1 MTAMDMQ
8 DKVIVVTGAGSG
20 IGRALCRTLA
30 DRGALLAACDVNEGA
45 AKETVGSLTRSGD
58 HRHVT
63 VDVGDREAVLAA
75 AADVAA
81 HFGRVDGVVNNAGV
95 LGQLAPLSELGWD
108 ELEFVIRVDLW
119 GVIHGTK
126 AFLPHLLAR
135 PEASLVNVSS
145 FAGLMGTL
153 GNSAYFAA
161 KFGVRGF
168 TESLRAELRRSKVR
182 VTVVYPGVVK
192 TNLAASAPT
201 YTEEERRRAVEIY
214 HTQPGISPERAA
226 TRIAGAMEKG
236 SPRLLIGPDTWFVDK
251 LARLMPAR
259 SDRLIGPGVRFLA
272 NRQRPDGRKP
282 F

>member
-1 MTAMDMQ
+1 MNPQ
-8 DKVIVVTGAGSG
+8 GKVFVVTGAGSG
-20 IGRALCRTLA
+20 IGRALSHDLA
-30 DRGALLAACDVNEGA
+30 GKGALVAACDVNETA
-45 AKETVGSLTRSGD
+45 AKETAGSLPGSAE
-58 HRHVT
+58 HRPFV
-63 VDVGDREAVLAA
+63 VDVGDREAVVANAA
-75 AADVAA
+75 EVVGI
-81 HFGRVDGVVNNAGV
+81 FGQVDGVINNAGV

-108 ELEFVIRVDLW
+108 ELELVIRVDLW

-168 TESLRAELRRSKVR
+168 TEAIRSELRRSNVKVTA
-182 VTVVYPGVVK
+182 VFPGVVK

-201 YTEEERRRAVEIY
+201 YTEEERRTAVEIY
-214 HTQPGISPERAA
+214 HKQPGISPEKAA
-226 TRIAGAMEKG
+226 ARIVGAIEKG

-251 LARLMPAR
+251 LVRLMPAR
-259 SDRLIGPGVRFLA
+259 SDRLIGGAVRFAA
-272 NRQRPDGRKP
+272 NRQRPDGRKL

>member
-1 MTAMDMQ
+1 MDIA
-8 DKVIVVTGAGSG
+8 DKVVVVTGAGSG

-30 DRGALLAACDVNEGA
+30 DRGARIAACDLNEGT
-45 AKETVGSLTRSGD
+45 AKETVAGLARPAD
-58 HRHVT
+58 HRHFV
-63 VDVGDREAVLAA
+63 VDVGDRESVLAA
-75 AADVAA
+75 ADDVTG

-108 ELEFVIRVDLW
+108 ELEFIVRVDLW
-119 GVIHGTK
+119 GVINGTK
-126 AFLPHLLAR
+126 AFLPHLLTR

-168 TESLRAELRRSKVR
+168 TESVRSELRRTNVR
-182 VTVVYPGVVK
+182 VTAVFPGVVK

-214 HTQPGISPERAA
+214 HTQPGISPEKAA
-226 TRIAGAMEKG
+226 TRIAGAMENG
-236 SPRLLIGPDTWFVDK
+236 SPRLLIGVDTWFIDK
-251 LARLMPAR
+251 LTRILPAR
-259 SDRLIGPGVRFLA
+259 SDRLIGGAVRFAA
-272 NRQRPDGRKP
+272 NRQRPDGRKL

>member
-1 MTAMDMQ
+1 MNPNA
-8 DKVIVVTGAGSG
+8 KVFVVTGAGSG
-20 IGRALCRTLA
+20 IGRALSHSLA
-30 DRGALLAACDVNEGA
+30 GKGALVAACDVNETA
-45 AKETVGSLTRSGD
+45 AKETVAALPGAD
-58 HRHVT
+58 HRAFA
-63 VDVGDREAVLAA
+63 VDVGDREAVLGA
-75 AADVAA
+75 AADVVGQ
-81 HFGRVDGVVNNAGV
+81 FGRVDGVINNAGV

-168 TESLRAELRRSKVR
+168 TEAVRSELRRSDVKVTA
-182 VTVVYPGVVK
+182 VFPGVVK

-201 YTEEERRRAVEIY
+201 YTEEERRKAVEIY
-214 HTQPGISPERAA
+214 HTQPGISPEKAA
-226 TRIAGAMEKG
+226 ARIVGAIERG

-251 LARLMPAR
+251 LVRLMPAR
-259 SDRLIGPGVRFLA
+259 SDHLIGGAVRFAA
-272 NRQRPDGRKP
+272 NRQRPDGRKL